1 MKRIRI
7 LDLWFFRGFFYFYV
21 GFITVQGDTTFSQ
34 PQDMI
39 GLAMIAMG
47 AFYVLMVRN
56 YDST

>member
-21 GFITVQGDTTFSQ
+21 GFITVQGDSTLSK

-56 YDST
+56 